1 MNLPFKVVRYS
12 TYNFISQL
20 LTLSAS
26 YSGQVVFA
34 LRHNA
39 QSCEAL
45 VESGTA
51 QKWCRNTGCFAS
63 YPVVCVSLHE
73 QGTVDTQSGLAAQSD
88 PIAVYLRL
96 CQYINRCVPVK
107 PVLIIFWHYPNPKN
121 AGGLHDW
128 RCPIRVT
135 RSQNYGKEQVNCT
148 GAFRWKCIFEKHQM
162 QNPAWHRMQ
171 SVGLQTWW
179 FSQKMFCTVANVLKN
194 KERICML
201 CSAVLPNHSR
211 SDDEVQWNPKLCH
224 LIRHIDSQQ
233 LWKVNRIRDAR
244 VLATE

>member
-1 MNLPFKVVRYS
+1 MCHIQAQWCLHFSFFLISPQRSKLWSPCWKWHS
-12 TYNFISQL
+12 TK
-20 LTLSAS
+20 A
-26 YSGQVVFA
+26 
-34 LRHNA
+34 RNA
-39 QSCEAL
+39 
-45 VESGTA
+45 
-51 QKWCRNTGCFAS
+51 GCFAS

-107 PVLIIFWHYPNPKN
+107 PVLIIFWHYPNHKN

-128 RCPIRVT
+128 GCPIRVT
-135 RSQNYGKEQVNCT
+135 WSQNYGEEQVNCT
-148 GAFRWKCIFEKHQM
+148 GAFRWKCILEKNQM

-201 CSAVLPNHSR
+201 CIAVLPNHKAEVMTR
-211 SDDEVQWNPKLCH
+211 CNKTPSDVIWSDT
-224 LIRHIDSQQ
+224 ST
-233 LWKVNRIRDAR
+233 VNNF
-244 VLATE
+244 EM